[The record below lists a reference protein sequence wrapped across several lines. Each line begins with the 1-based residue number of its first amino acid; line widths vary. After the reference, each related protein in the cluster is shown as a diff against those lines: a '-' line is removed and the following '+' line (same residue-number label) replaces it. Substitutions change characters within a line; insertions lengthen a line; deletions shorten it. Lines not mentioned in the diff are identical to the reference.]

1 MATRSPFFIFPL
13 QIPRFFKSMF
23 QNVWFS
29 ADYWDIELEIH
40 RLIVVSFRSFSCIC
54 KSNPTTLQW
63 KKQRRILIHFC
74 RIIYLDDMYEGIVW
88 MIKESSLYV
97 ATLQVIQINGF
108 DSWPNRLGFSLRIH
122 FRMIW
127 IPDQWLAYRLSE

>member
-63 KKQRRILIHFC
+63 KKTKKNFNPLLQNYISWW
-74 RIIYLDDMYEGIVW
+74 YVWGIVW

-108 DSWPNRLGFSLRIH
+108 DSWPNRLGFSLWIH